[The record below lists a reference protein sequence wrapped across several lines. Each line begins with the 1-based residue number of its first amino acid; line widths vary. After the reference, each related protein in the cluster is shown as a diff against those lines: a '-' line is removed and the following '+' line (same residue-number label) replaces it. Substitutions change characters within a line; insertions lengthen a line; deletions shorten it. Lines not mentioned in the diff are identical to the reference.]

1 MNRFILIFTIFSLL
15 NTMLRGQSEVPLSLA
30 DAINKAIEHSPNLK
44 KLSLNNQKN
53 SSELLAFNGVKK
65 PKVDFETQLGFNPV
79 LPTQR
84 IPDFI
89 NGDFTKTIPVQFG
102 TFQNHQAT
110 LTASQILYSKAISS
124 GKQALLKSFELND
137 IQTKKAKED
146 LVYNVTKLYF
156 QVQSLKYQVN
166 TINNS
171 IVQLDK
177 LYDVSVARQK
187 AGLGLAIDADRVKL
201 NINNLKA
208 QKEILTSQEQSLSD
222 IINVL
227 TNQPYGTKLNFTTT
241 AYETGDFTT
250 NLNVNGLKS
259 STLELLDMQKEVVK
273 TQIEST
279 LSSNKPT
286 IAAFGTLGGQ
296 MLGNGVADLF
306 KGDRYAYFLT
316 FGVQVKVPIYDGK
329 QNFHKANSLRTD
341 ILQADEDKKNY
352 IQGLEQQYLNAY
364 QSYFSN
370 VKQLETLKESVTL
383 AEKIYKLTEDR
394 YGQGIVPL
402 IDVIDAQK
410 NVADAKNN
418 VDATNLM
425 VLLNKI
431 DLNYF
436 TGNIVNK

>member
-1 MNRFILIFTIFSLL
+1 MNRFFIILTIFSLL
-15 NTMLRGQSEVPLSLA
+15 NTMLVGQGELSLSLD
-30 DAINKAIEHSPNLK
+30 DAIKKAIENSPNLR
-44 KLSLNNQKN
+44 KLGLNNQKN
-53 SSELLAFNGVKK
+53 SSELHAFNGIKK
-65 PKVDFETQLGFNPV
+65 PKVDFETQFGFNPV

-110 LTASQILYSKAISS
+110 LTASQILYSKAISA
-124 GKQALLKSFELND
+124 GKQALLKSFELNEL
-137 IQTKKAKED
+137 QTKKAKED
-146 LVYNVTKLYF
+146 LVFNVTKLYF
-156 QVQSLKYQVN
+156 QVQSLKYQVK
-166 TINNS
+166 TIDNS

-177 LYDVSVARQK
+177 LYDVSMARQK
-187 AGLGLAIDADRVKL
+187 AGLGLSIDADRIRL

-208 QKEILTSQEQSLSD
+208 QKEILSTQEQSLSD

-227 TNQPYGTKLNFTTT
+227 TNTPNGTKLNYTTSE
-241 AYETGDFTT
+241 YETSEFGK
-250 NLNVNGLKS
+250 NLNVNGLQS
-259 STLELLDMQKEVVK
+259 STLDLLDLQKEVVK
-273 TQIEST
+273 AQIEST
-279 LSSNKPT
+279 LTANKPT

-296 MLGNGVADLF
+296 MLGNGIPDLF

-370 VKQLETLKESVTL
+370 LKQLETLKESVEL
-383 AEKIYKLTEDR
+383 ADRIYKLTEDR
-394 YGQGIVPL
+394 YAQGIVPL
-402 IDVIDAQK
+402 TDVIDAQK

-425 VLLNKI
+425 ILLNKI

-436 TGNIVNK
+436 TGNIIKK